1 METDYR
7 TIHFDLGVS
16 GSYTGSNKVF
26 GSIINL
32 LPSDSRVQS
41 GKIHSV
47 SLMMSGSSFS
57 GSIELILSD
66 EAPTPGTVG
75 RVYTSSFSELKS
87 IISSVS
93 LVAANYSTVGEHT
106 KAVASNVNIPFNS
119 DTVYLTSIYQNTTS
133 SVFQSGSVWA
143 TIGYELGMSRG

>member
-26 GSIINL
+26 GGTVNL

-41 GKIHSV
+41 GKIY
-47 SLMMSGSSFS
+47 SLAVMISGSSFS
-57 GSIELILSD
+57 GSIDLILSD
-66 EAPTPGTVG
+66 ELPTPGIVG
-75 RVYTSSFSELKS
+75 SVYTASFADLKS
-87 IISSVS
+87 IITTVS
-93 LVAANYSTVGEHT
+93 LTSSNYSTIGGHT
-106 KAVASNVNIPFNS
+106 RAILNNVNVPFNS

-133 SVFQSGSVWA
+133 STFQSGSVWA
-143 TIGYELGMSRG
+143 TVGYELGSSRG